1 MAGRPGAVIEVD
13 RNTPP
18 TLFNFGEGFRL
29 ERLPLGSRIV
39 YPPDPLDPI
48 GHPERAIRRA
58 LAHPLD
64 DDPLKSILRP
74 DMKLTIAIDDLSL
87 PLPPMAAPD
96 VRQLVIEEVLELCA
110 DAGVEDIELIIATG
124 LHRRMTAD
132 EIRHI
137 VGDRVFTT
145 FWPDRL
151 YNHDAEDPDGNV
163 MIGTTAKG
171 EPVTL
176 NRRAAESDLVV
187 YVNLTLVPMDGGHK
201 SMATGLASY
210 AGIAAHHNVDTLLGS
225 RSYMHP
231 PDSALH
237 HSCVRQGQLI
247 EDAVRVF
254 HIETSVNNHS
264 FPAIAG
270 FLQKR
275 ETDWTTAD
283 QAQFLAMKQFT
294 DLTPPNFK
302 RTIFHSMRAPY
313 GMTGVHAGQVDAV
326 HDRTLESVSRQMT
339 VEVEG
344 QTDIVTMGVPYMGPY
359 NVNAALNPVLVV
371 CLGLGYL
378 FNLYRGQPVV
388 RQGGVVILEHPCRNE
403 FDAVQHPS
411 YIDFYEEVLS
421 ATRDPHEIEKQFE
434 KRFAED
440 PWYRQLFR
448 KSHAYHGVHPF
459 YAWYWAAHALEH
471 VAQVIVVGGERET
484 VHRLGFRAASTLED
498 ALEMAEDT
506 VGRWPSITHLRTPPL
521 MLCDVR

>member
-1 MAGRPGAVIEVD
+1 MGRPGSVVEID
-13 RNTPP
+13 RSSPP
-18 TLFNFGEGFRL
+18 TLFHYGEGVRL
-29 ERLPLGSRIV
+29 EKLPLGSRVV
-39 YPPDPLDPI
+39 YPPDPIQPI

-64 DDPLKSILRP
+64 DDPLKGLLRAG
-74 DMKLTIAIDDLSL
+74 MKLTIAFDDLSL

-96 VRQLVIEEVLELCA
+96 VRQLVIEEVVEMA
-110 DAGVEDIELIIATG
+110 AEAGVEDIELIVATG

-132 EIRHI
+132 EIRQV

-151 YNHDAEDPDGNV
+151 YNHDAEDPEGNV
-163 MIGTTAKG
+163 AIGSTPSG

-210 AGIAAHHNVDTLLGS
+210 TGIAAHHNVDTLLGS
-225 RSYMHP
+225 RSYMNP

-237 HSCVRQGQLI
+237 HSCIRQGQLI

-254 HIETSVNNHS
+254 HIEISVNNHS
-264 FPAIAG
+264 FPSVAN
-270 FLQKR
+270 FMQKR
-275 ETDWTTAD
+275 ETDWTASD
-283 QAQFLAMKQFT
+283 QAAVLAMKRMT
-294 DLTPPNFK
+294 EIAPPGIK
-302 RTIFHSMRAPY
+302 RSIFHSMRAPY
-313 GMTGVHAGQVDAV
+313 GMTGVNAGQVDAV
-326 HDRTLESVSRQMT
+326 HEKTLEAVRKQML
-339 VEVEG
+339 VEVNG
-344 QTDIVTMGVPYMGPY
+344 QTDVVTMGLPYMGPY
-359 NVNAALNPVLVV
+359 NVNSILNPVLVV

-378 FNLYRGQPVV
+378 FNLYRNQPVV
-388 RQGGVVILEHPCRNE
+388 RHGGVVIMTHPCRYE

-411 YIDFYEEVLS
+411 YIDFYDEVL
-421 ATRDPHEIEKQFE
+421 ADTLDPHTIEQRYE

-440 PWYRQLFR
+440 AWYRQLFR

-471 VAQVIVVGGERET
+471 VGAVIVVGGERST
-484 VHRLGFRAASTLED
+484 VHRLGFKAASTLED
-498 ALEMAEDT
+498 AFEMAQDT
-506 VGRWPSITHLRTPPL
+506 VGRHPSVTHLRTPPL
-521 MLCDVR
+521 LLADVR